1 MSWVADGLPH
11 DRSREIYGKAVPQ
24 NVRRSVQGDAATAHR
39 PRRLAS
45 RAALLAAA
53 TLAAAGTG
61 GLNPSLEVPITG
73 TWQCLADRGG
83 DLRRLRG
90 RNPAFRG

>member
-1 MSWVADGLPH
+1 MGRPSRRTFEEAFRETPPRHTGL
-11 DRSREIYGKAVPQ
+11 
-24 NVRRSVQGDAATAHR
+24 DALR
-39 PRRLAS
+39 